1 MQRRDINAPDA
12 PHPASPYSQAV
23 EVLGITRTLYV
34 SGQIPADTTG
44 KVPDDLA
51 SQCRLAWRNVEAQL
65 RAAGMGLD
73 NIVKVTTILPDHASL
88 GESRKA
94 RAEVLGDRKPA
105 STLIIG
111 GLASPAWK
119 IEVEVI
125 ACA

>member
-12 PHPASPYSQAV
+12 AQPASPYTQAV
-23 EVLGITRTLYV
+23 EITGASRTLYV
-34 SGQIPADTTG
+34 SGQIPADAAG

-73 NIVKVTTILPDHASL
+73 NIVKVTTILPEHASL
-88 GESRKA
+88 AESR
-94 RAEVLGDRKPA
+94 RVRGEVLGDRRPA
-105 STLIIG
+105 STLIVG

-119 IEVEVI
+119 IEIEVI

>member
-1 MQRRDINAPDA
+1 MNRREINAPDA
-12 PHPASPYSQAV
+12 PAPAGSYTQAI
-23 EVLGITRTLYV
+23 EVSGVTRTLYV
-34 SGQIPADTTG
+34 SGQVAVDTAG
-44 KVPDDLA
+44 KIPDDLA
-51 SQCRLAWRNVEAQL
+51 SQCKLVWRNVEAQL

-73 NIVKVTTILPDHASL
+73 NIVKIVTILPDLASL

-94 RAEVLGDRKPA
+94 RADAMGDRKPA

-119 IEVEVI
+119 IEIEVI

>member
-12 PHPASPYSQAV
+12 PAPAGSYSQAV
-23 EVLGITRTLYV
+23 EVTGVTRTLYV
-34 SGQIPADTTG
+34 SGQVGLDTAGNT
-44 KVPDDLA
+44 PDDLA
-51 SQCRLAWRNVEAQL
+51 SQCRLVWANLEAQL

-73 NIVKVTTILPDHASL
+73 NIVKLTTILPESSSL

-94 RAEVLGDRKPA
+94 RAAAMGDRKPA

-119 IEVEVI
+119 IEIEAI

>member
-1 MQRRDINAPDA
+1 MNRREINAADA
-12 PHPASPYSQAV
+12 PAPAGSYSQAI
-23 EVLGITRTLYV
+23 EVSGVTRTLYV
-34 SGQIPADTTG
+34 SGQVAVDTAG
-44 KVPDDLA
+44 HIPDDLA
-51 SQCRLAWRNVEAQL
+51 SQCAMVWRNVEAQL

-73 NIVKVTTILPDHASL
+73 NIVKIVTILPDHASL

-94 RAEVLGDRKPA
+94 RTAAMGDRKPA

-119 IEVEVI
+119 IEIEAI